1 MENDKGGPLS
11 GRSVL
16 IVDDEP
22 NIRRTLKQALARTD
36 AIPLLAEDGT
46 DALRYLDD
54 HAFDAVLLDL
64 RLPDVDG
71 IDLIEVMQE
80 AHPEVPII
88 AFSAHASAETAAE
101 AVRRGAV
108 AFLEKPFRPEQIRQA
123 VAQACSQK
131 HDMQPLE
138 RGRPPSRDDQ
148 VWPIVVALTHPD
160 AIDTLL
166 QIATALAMEY
176 DRAPVV
182 GVCTIEVPMQT
193 ALKQAAA
200 SESMPR
206 TQRDLIIQQAQDA
219 ADRMGL
225 DLAIKTLWT
234 RTAHE
239 AVNSFLEEQQAE
251 HLVIEWPRAGDRE
264 QAEYA
269 GFSPKDVQHI
279 AQHTQSEVS
288 LVKRGTSCAPEHVG
302 VVVRETPD
310 AASAVRRG
318 WSLVRHAGVADL
330 TLVHVRATEDGIST
344 PKAHA
349 AGERLVARVLR
360 EAGIPTEQVQ
370 VVVQVADDP
379 DAVLAEAVQRFDTLC
394 VDAARRPHLARFLFG
409 ATLDPVET
417 YFDGTVVAV
426 YPPRYEKPSLIDAL
440 VDLI

>member
-108 AFLEKPFRPEQIRQA
+108 AFLEKPFRPEQIRHA

-131 HDMQPLE
+131 HDMQPLG
-138 RGRPPSRDDQ
+138 GRPPRRDDQ
-148 VWPIVVALTHPD
+148 VWPIVVALTQPD
-160 AIDTLL
+160 AVDALL

-176 DRAPVV
+176 DRAPII

-206 TQRDLIIQQAQDA
+206 TQRDQIMKRAQDS

-239 AVNSFLEEQQAE
+239 AMQSFLEEQQAE
-251 HLVIEWPRAGDRE
+251 HLVIEWPRASDRE
-264 QAEYA
+264 QTQYA
-269 GFSPKDVQHI
+269 GFSPTDVQRI
-279 AQHTQSEVS
+279 ARHTQSEVS
-288 LVKRGTSCAPEHVG
+288 LVKRGATYSPEHVG

-330 TLVHVRATEDGIST
+330 TVVHVRATEDDISP

-360 EAGIPTEQVQ
+360 EAGIPTEQVHT
-370 VVVQVADDP
+370 VIEVAEDP
-379 DAVLAEAVQRFDTLC
+379 DAALAEAVQMFDTLC
-394 VDAARRPHLARFLFG
+394 VDAVRRPHLARFLFG

-426 YPPRYEKPSLIDAL
+426 YPPRYEEPSLIDAL